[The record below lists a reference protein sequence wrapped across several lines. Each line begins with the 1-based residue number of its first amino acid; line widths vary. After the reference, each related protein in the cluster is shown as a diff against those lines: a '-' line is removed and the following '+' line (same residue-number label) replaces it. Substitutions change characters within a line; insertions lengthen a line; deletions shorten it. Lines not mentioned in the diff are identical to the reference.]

1 MTFERFPCRIETSR
15 SGKERSTMGMTDSQF
30 KTFLRFLLN
39 DLQEIR
45 SEKSDEAR
53 NAKLEQIINTMQ
65 KALED

>member
-1 MTFERFPCRIETSR
+1 
-15 SGKERSTMGMTDSQF
+15 MGMTDSQF
-30 KTFLRFLLN
+30 KTFLRFVLN